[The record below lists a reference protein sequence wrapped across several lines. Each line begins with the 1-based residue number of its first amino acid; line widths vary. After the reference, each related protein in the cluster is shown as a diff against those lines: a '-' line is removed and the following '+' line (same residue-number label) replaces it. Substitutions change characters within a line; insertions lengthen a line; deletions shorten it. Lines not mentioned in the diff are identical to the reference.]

1 MGFIL
6 LYLIQDWNLERTEA
20 LLFVYLY
27 MSLSFDTIAE
37 VDLYL
42 IGLNK
47 IGPI

>member
-1 MGFIL
+1 MHL
-6 LYLIQDWNLERTEA
+6 SQNWNLEVRPEA
-20 LLFVYLY
+20 SLFVYLY